1 MENIIR
7 DFAHTLKDCG
17 LEIAT
22 GEITDALKALDHFG
36 LEDEKRFYTILQAA
50 MVKDENDRETFDL
63 AYSLY
68 FHKIPI
74 TAPKS
79 EESCGSRDIPLK
91 GTAGMSPKA
100 KTFYGAILNQDQQ
113 AIAAAID
120 DAVTNIE
127 LNTLNIDE
135 LLRQAKV
142 SLSWFMVD
150 NALELNNC
158 LTEREQ
164 LKKYEKQ
171 LALTLAQKTAAKS
184 PEAKEELLQGE
195 NLWEQDFNSLSANR
209 IKAMEKRIEKLGRKL
224 GAKYSYRLIPSK
236 RGIINM
242 RRVMG
247 ETAKRGYPSE
257 KMHYLAKVRNRPS
270 LIILCDIS
278 GSMARYST
286 FFLQLVYAMEKRFKD
301 IDSFLFIDNIVAA
314 KFPRNSN
321 SPSSAIAAAILE
333 AYVPR
338 TGRTGQHC
346 TTTGVSDYG
355 KAFHYFLEKFADS
368 LSPEKTMLI
377 LGDAKNNWFPSQ
389 KGNLKTISQG
399 VKEIIWLNPQPRS
412 AWNQEDSVIGE
423 YADFCSQVLEC
434 RNLRQLTEFAE
445 SL

>member
-7 DFAHTLKDCG
+7 DFAHSLKDCG
-17 LEIAT
+17 LEIAP
-22 GEITDALKALDHFG
+22 GEITDALKALDRFG
-36 LEDEKRFYTILQAA
+36 LKDEKKFYTILKAA
-50 MVKDENDRETFDL
+50 MVKDENDKETFDL

-68 FHKIPI
+68 FHKLPV
-74 TAPKS
+74 TAP
-79 EESCGSRDIPLK
+79 EPRETCCSRDIPLK

-100 KTFYGAILNQDQQ
+100 KAFYGAILNQDQQ

-120 DAVTNIE
+120 EAVENIE
-127 LNTLNIDE
+127 LNTLNLDE

-150 NALELNNC
+150 NALKLNSC
-158 LTEREQ
+158 LVEGEE
-164 LKKYEKQ
+164 LKKHEKR
-171 LALTLAQKTAAKS
+171 LTLALAQKAAAQSHQAQEDILK
-184 PEAKEELLQGE
+184 GE
-195 NLWEQDFNSLSANR
+195 NLWEQDFNALSADR
-209 IKAMEKRIEKLGRKL
+209 VKAMEKRIEKLGRKL
-224 GAKYSYRLIPSK
+224 GAKYSYRLTPSK
-236 RGIINM
+236 RGIVNM

-247 ETAKRGYPSE
+247 ETAKRGYPTE

-286 FFLQLVYAMEKRFKD
+286 FFLQLVYAMEKRFQD
-301 IDSFLFIDNIVAA
+301 IDSYLFIDNIVAA

-321 SPSSAIAAAILE
+321 NPGSAIAAAILE

-355 KAFHYFLEKFADS
+355 KAFHYFLEKFSDT

-377 LGDAKNNWFPSQ
+377 LGDAKNNWFPPQ
-389 KGNLKTISQG
+389 KENLKAISRG
-399 VKEIIWLNPQPRS
+399 VKEVIWLNPQPRS
-412 AWNQEDSVIGE
+412 AWNKEDSVIGE
-423 YADFCSQVLEC
+423 YAGFCSRVLEC
-434 RNLRQLTEFAE
+434 SNLKQLTEFAT